1 MIIKEQKLPYKH
13 KYLRGFI
20 LFMLK
25 QIKSLERI
33 EKRLINLL
41 RRIDLN

>member
-13 KYLRGFI
+13 KYLRGII
-20 LFMLK
+20 LFALN
-25 QIKSLERI
+25 QIRLLESI
-33 EKRLINLL
+33 EKRLVNLL